1 MNHLPFQ
8 PVPCQM
14 LDQISK
20 ALARHVTEPLGSE
33 LKQQALFTLLGP
45 EFTTQHFPYHTYNPR
60 KLVSGGSVR
69 MLGEMVCGCDGMN
82 GVGIVLRI
90 GRGSVRMLGEMVC
103 GCDGM
108 NGVGIVLRIGRG
120 SVRMLGEMDPVSQRQ
135 KEKYLKEAREFLDKC
150 LNKAV
155 KDCGY
160 SEDPSQHEGQD
171 ELGEYVREIRAS
183 FNEGLKRHTAV
194 VMFEE
199 EAEKSKSRE
208 MRRQQQ
214 SQASEEDMDE
224 GDQTQSSDY
233 DHYDDDE
240 DDEKATGDT
249 TPADVAGNAVLAFL
263 AHDPGKR
270 ESFAQSLRVKQ
281 LALSNSLR
289 ASFWWEHMVSK
300 EARKLRP
307 KPGENVSKLIRAK
320 FDSTLAK
327 ERKSQKLSR
336 AIRSNEWKTIDN
348 AVIEAYDNTTT
359 FRSLDSDAH
368 LIQTARVLNIVNVHS
383 KTFSP
388 TSIFLLL
395 PFQQVLRQRPG
406 EEDEALVMRLA
417 VQMELFR
424 RHYQLDS
431 GDVFTLADQVVEWL
445 QGDDPNYFD
454 HLNTCLNTQISRIN
468 IKDFPPEVL
477 LKDRKASVKLHKEL
491 VQRGTKDMQ
500 SNHET
505 IFTSPTIF
513 VRKWLAQVFVG
524 VVSVSGS
531 MWAWDQ
537 LFLDGWSQNTLRRL
551 AFAVLVLIKPWVMR
565 AKMYSGARKML
576 LEEPGK
582 LYLSDL
588 RHALAHLEEGG
599 DYNTFP
605 PNKNYISPNSV
616 PNRKEREQKES
627 EGGKKAPRDDGKDRT
642 KGDQRAPPSNSQ
654 PRSFVS
660 LHLLDFLLPL
670 PPFAV
675 LTPRHTLPSSHSQ
688 TECGAW
694 VNVSRVLPFLPDNLF
709 RIDLDL
715 DSDDDDD
722 DNDEPLP
729 IPEPP
734 PDTESEP
741 EPSESGTPS
750 PRLPPTP
757 PPPPSPPPEHQA
769 WLPYNS
775 SSTEPDLPT
784 PTRSTE
790 PFDFY
795 IDAVRFLPDYVS
807 HCKVT
812 ARVTN
817 MYASK
822 DQRLPDIVTF
832 PILDSSARCPSFRC
846 KLLLNE
852 ERVILNTNMVIVVRV
867 YGYQKHYRRV
877 AVVGTCL
884 VKVFDASHSPPT
896 LCVGGVQRRI
906 RHGLPNPAR
915 GLENM
920 VASDMDDNDP
930 IPSLSIC
937 YRLLPASKDQ
947 VPAPAYETRYYR
959 SEECR
964 PNQTERRLFR
974 HYICQPEYKSTT
986 VADSTREAQREA
998 GERESTDEKDLE
1010 RYMNETLDWRTIQK
1024 KSGQPITHLDYCRFV
1039 RYDKNVGINVGVLG
1053 LLCLPRQMEGYLCH
1067 VYCRLM
1073 FYMGREPKPF
1083 STKYPDFLSY
1093 QRSPQWLD
1101 DPKTQYL
1108 DYEEGCVLV
1117 LQVYGFEPRYRPGD
1131 GKRPG
1136 TISGRKVV
1144 PLGWTFTHLFDKGSA
1159 ISGIHWLPL
1168 LEGRPDT
1175 SLLTSISNT
1184 NTPAHVIADNNN
1196 SRLRPLEL
1204 ASLEVRVLDG
1214 HLDSVDVKEH
1224 RIEDMVKATGRA
1236 DQYARTQLEVF
1247 TKTLDDFYLGDMS
1260 DAEKQKGIWRTDKE
1274 RDFFESQT
1282 SKTFFRALVSED

>member
-1 MNHLPFQ
+1 
-8 PVPCQM
+8 M

-45 EFTTQHFPYHTYNPR
+45 EFTTQHFPYHTYNPK
-60 KLVSGGSVR
+60 KL
-69 MLGEMVCGCDGMN
+69 
-82 GVGIVLRI
+82 
-90 GRGSVRMLGEMVC
+90 
-103 GCDGM
+103 
-108 NGVGIVLRIGRG
+108 
-120 SVRMLGEMDPVSQRQ
+120 DPVSQRQ

-150 LNKAV
+150 LDKAI

-199 EAEKSKSRE
+199 EADKSKSRE

-214 SQASEEDMDE
+214 SQASGEDMDG
-224 GDQTQSSDY
+224 GDQTQSNDY
-233 DHYDDDE
+233 DHYDDD
-240 DDEKATGDT
+240 DDDGNVTGDT

-263 AHDPGKR
+263 AHDPDKR
-270 ESFAQSLRVKQ
+270 ESFAHSLRGKQ

-289 ASFWWEHMVSK
+289 SSFWWEHMVSK

-307 KPGENVSKLIRAK
+307 KPGEDVSKLIRAK

-327 ERKSQKLSR
+327 EIKSQKLSR

-368 LIQTARVLNIVNVHS
+368 LIQTARALNIVNVHS

-395 PFQQVLRQRPG
+395 PYQQVLRQRPG
-406 EEDEALVMRLA
+406 EDDGQTSFPTEALVMRLA

-513 VRKWLAQVFVG
+513 VRKWLAQVSGLRCYSLFVTGVQVFVG
-524 VVSVSGS
+524 VVSVSAS

-588 RHALAHLEEGG
+588 RRALAHLEEGG
-599 DYNTFP
+599 DYNAFP

-616 PNRKEREQKES
+616 PNRKEFSQTQREHKEG
-627 EGGKKAPRDDGKDRT
+627 EGGKKAARDDGRDRT
-642 KGDQRAPPSNSQ
+642 KGDQRPTPSNSQ
-654 PRSFVS
+654 PRSIVAPHLIDTPSTPTLCRPYPSPHSPLFPTLHKQNVVHGWMVS
-660 LHLLDFLLPL
+660 VVMIAVVVTLDIHHCYNPEGTKGGSY
-670 PPFAV
+670 V
-675 LTPRHTLPSSHSQ
+675 RT
-688 TECGAW
+688 
-694 VNVSRVLPFLPDNLF
+694 DNLF

-722 DNDEPLP
+722 DDDEPLP

-741 EPSESGTPS
+741 EPSENGTPS
-750 PRLPPTP
+750 PRLSPTP

-775 SSTEPDLPT
+775 STTEPDLPT

-812 ARVTN
+812 ARVAN

-884 VKVFDASHSPPT
+884 VKVFDESHSPPT

-906 RHGLPNPAR
+906 RHGLPNPPR
-915 GLENM
+915 GLEYM

-974 HYICQPEYKSTT
+974 HYICQPEYKTTT

-1010 RYMNETLDWRTIQK
+1010 RYMNETLDWRTVQK
-1024 KSGQPITHLDYCRFV
+1024 KSGQRVTHLDYCRFV
-1039 RYDKNVGINVGVLG
+1039 RYDSKIGINVGVLS

-1073 FYMGREPKPF
+1073 FCKGRDLKPF

-1101 DPKTQYL
+1101 DPK
-1108 DYEEGCVLV
+1108 
-1117 LQVYGFEPRYRPGD
+1117 VYGFEPRYRPGD

-1159 ISGIHWLPL
+1159 ISGIHWVPL

-1175 SLLTSISNT
+1175 SLLTSISTT
-1184 NTPAHVIADNNN
+1184 NTPAHVLADNNN

-1204 ASLEVRVLDG
+1204 ASMEVRVLDG

-1224 RIEDMVKATGRA
+1224 RVEDMVKATGRA

-1282 SKTFFRALVSED
+1282 SKTFFRALVSEE